1 MKFGYVS
8 ICWGKT
14 HSLGLGIVGHPVGV
28 TNIKDLH
35 YVTNGPLEAALK
47 DIKAAGFDGFECF
60 DGDLMPYVDRPDE
73 FRALVRDSGLEFAG
87 VYTGANLI
95 YADILPEELFKIE
108 RVCALAGKVGAKHLV
123 VGAGARRS
131 TGTADEDYALLG
143 RGLDEVAGVA
153 EKYGLIA
160 VYHPHLTT
168 MVETAAEVDKIM
180 ARTRISFCPDT
191 AHLAAAGGDPA
202 AIMRK
207 YADRLR
213 YVHLKDWTAAAGF
226 LPLGAGQLDLPAML
240 KVLRDAHFDGWVT
253 VELDI
258 YQGAPLEAAKISR
271 AYLASH

>member
-1 MKFGYVS
+1 MKLGYVT

-14 HSLGLGIVGHPVGV
+14 YSLGLGIVGHPVGV

-35 YVTNGPLEAALK
+35 YVTNGPLDAALK
-47 DIKAAGFDGFECF
+47 DIKTAGFDGFECF
-60 DGDLMPYVDRPDE
+60 DGDLMAYADRADE
-73 FRALVRDSGLEFAG
+73 FKALVKASGLEFAG

-95 YADILPEELFKIE
+95 YSDILPEELFKID

-131 TGTADEDYALLG
+131 TGTTDKDYDLLG
-143 RGLDEVAGVA
+143 QGLNAVADVA

-207 YADRLR
+207 HADRLQ
-213 YVHLKDWTAAAGF
+213 YVHLKDWTPAAGF
-226 LPLGAGQLDLPAML
+226 LPLGAGQLDIPAML
-240 KVLRDAHFDGWVT
+240 KVLRDARFDGWAT

-258 YQGAPLEAAKISR
+258 YGGAPLEAAKISR
-271 AYLASH
+271 TYLASH